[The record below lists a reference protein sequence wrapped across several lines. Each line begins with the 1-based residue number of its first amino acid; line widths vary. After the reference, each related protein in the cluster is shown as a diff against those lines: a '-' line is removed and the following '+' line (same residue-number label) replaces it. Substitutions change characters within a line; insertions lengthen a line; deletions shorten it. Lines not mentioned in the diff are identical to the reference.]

1 MTDTIA
7 FEIAVT
13 KSQLSKKAVA
23 EALGISGMSLIRKAS
38 NITEFKASEISKL
51 VEILKLN
58 NEERDKIFFAR
69 FVD

>member
-7 FEIAVT
+7 FEMAIT

-23 EALGISGMSLIRKAS
+23 KALGISSMSLIRKAS

-58 NEERDKIFFAR
+58 NKERDKIFFAQ

>member
-7 FEIAVT
+7 FEIAIT

-23 EALGISGMSLIRKAS
+23 KALGISSMSLIRKAS

-58 NEERDKIFFAR
+58 NKERDKIFFAQ

>member
-13 KSQLSKKAVA
+13 KSQLSKKAIA
-23 EALGISGMSLIRKAS
+23 KALGVSVMSLTRKAA

-51 VEILKLN
+51 VEILQLDN
-58 NEERDKIFFAR
+58 AERDKIFFANYG
-69 FVD
+69 D

>member
-7 FEIAVT
+7 FEIAIT
-13 KSQLSKKAVA
+13 KSQLSKKNVA
-23 EALGISGMSLIRKAS
+23 KALGISSMSLIRKAS

-58 NEERDKIFFAR
+58 NEERDKIFFAQ